1 MSRSEQIVRETF
13 IATKRH
19 DLRTPINAI
28 LGYSEMLLEDAREE
42 GKDSRAADLEKI
54 HTAGRALLHSVN
66 DLLDPEKIASGHV
79 DLSDMA
85 ALGARIEHRL
95 RSDLTAVIGY
105 SEMLLE
111 EVDRDNEEQV
121 AADLDRICTA
131 AERLG
136 SHVKDVIDFSGV
148 VIGQDEFETE
158 GSESRMVREVAATID
173 DMEERRS
180 AGAEAPGHILVVDDK
195 EPNRDLL
202 SRRLEHEGHQCVTAA
217 DGRQALEA
225 VEKVDFDLIL
235 LDILMPVMDGYQVLQ
250 YLKSNPRFAQIPVI
264 VLSAL
269 DKTDNVVRCIEM
281 GADDFL
287 AKPFSPVILKARI
300 AACLEKKRFRD
311 REQAYLEEIRLER
324 EKSERLL
331 LNILPGPIAERLKA
345 GSSTIADGFAE
356 ATVLFSDLVGFTKIS
371 ARVTAEELVSR
382 LNELFRAFDSLAEAH
397 GVEKIKT
404 IGDAYMVAGGI
415 PIPQPD
421 HAERI
426 ADMALGMLGA
436 IEEYN
441 ARAEEPLEIRI
452 GISTGPVVAGVI
464 GSAKFAYDLWGDTV
478 NTASRMESNS
488 LTGRIH
494 VSEATHDLLRARY
507 RFESRGTIE
516 VKGKGEMTTYF
527 LEARR

>member
-158 GSESRMVREVAATID
+158 GSESRRVISWSLTTRNRTATCSRGVSNTRGTSVSPPR
-173 DMEERRS
+173 MGARRWRRS
-180 AGAEAPGHILVVDDK
+180 
-195 EPNRDLL
+195 
-202 SRRLEHEGHQCVTAA
+202 RR
-217 DGRQALEA
+217 
-225 VEKVDFDLIL
+225 
-235 LDILMPVMDGYQVLQ
+235 
-250 YLKSNPRFAQIPVI
+250 
-264 VLSAL
+264 
-269 DKTDNVVRCIEM
+269 
-281 GADDFL
+281 
-287 AKPFSPVILKARI
+287 
-300 AACLEKKRFRD
+300 
-311 REQAYLEEIRLER
+311 
-324 EKSERLL
+324 
-331 LNILPGPIAERLKA
+331 
-345 GSSTIADGFAE
+345 ST
-356 ATVLFSDLVGFTKIS
+356 
-371 ARVTAEELVSR
+371 
-382 LNELFRAFDSLAEAH
+382 
-397 GVEKIKT
+397 
-404 IGDAYMVAGGI
+404 
-415 PIPQPD
+415 
-421 HAERI
+421 
-426 ADMALGMLGA
+426 
-436 IEEYN
+436 
-441 ARAEEPLEIRI
+441 
-452 GISTGPVVAGVI
+452 ST
-464 GSAKFAYDLWGDTV
+464 
-478 NTASRMESNS
+478 
-488 LTGRIH
+488 
-494 VSEATHDLLRARY
+494 
-507 RFESRGTIE
+507 
-516 VKGKGEMTTYF
+516 
-527 LEARR
+527 